1 MRPFPLGEDI
11 DLLRESVRA
20 FADKEIAPRA
30 DLIDRDNA
38 FPADLWKKLG
48 EMGLLGITVSS
59 EYGGS
64 DLGYLAHVV
73 AMEEISRASGSIGLS
88 YGAHSNLCVQNI
100 ANNATEAQKKK
111 YLPKL
116 CSGEWVGAL
125 AMSEPGA
132 GSDVVGSMTC
142 RAEQKGDRWI
152 ANGSKMWIT
161 NGPDANVALV
171 YMRTAHRPAGSRCM
185 TAFIIEKGMKGFSTA
200 QKLDKLGMRG
210 SNTSE
215 LVFDNCEIPDENR
228 VGEVNE
234 GVRVLMRGLDT
245 ERLVLSG
252 GPLGLMQAAM
262 DATLPY
268 VRERKQFNAPIGTFG
283 IMQAKIADMYTAL
296 QSSRAYAYMVAQDYD
311 RGVKSRIDPA
321 SCLLHA
327 SQSAVQV
334 ALEAIQALGG
344 NGYINEYPTGRILR
358 DAKLYEIGA
367 GTNEIRRMLIG
378 RELFHGKS

>member
-1 MRPFPLGEDI
+1 MRPFALGEDI
-11 DLLRESVRA
+11 DLLRESVRG
-20 FADKEIAPRA
+20 FVDKEIAPRA
-30 DLIDRDNA
+30 DLIDRENA
-38 FPADLWKKLG
+38 FPADLWQKFG
-48 EMGLLGITVSS
+48 EMGLLGITVAG

-64 DLGYLAHVV
+64 ELGYLAHVV
-73 AMEEISRASGSIGLS
+73 AMEEISRGSGSVGLS

-100 ANNATEAQKKK
+100 ANNATDEQKKRF
-111 YLPKL
+111 LPKL
-116 CSGEWVGAL
+116 CSGEFVGAL

-142 RAEQKGDRWI
+142 RAEQRGDHWV

-161 NGPDANVALV
+161 NGPDADVLLV

-185 TAFIIEKGMKGFSTA
+185 TAFIVEKGMKGFTTA

-215 LVFDNCEIPDENR
+215 LVFENCEIPDANR

-234 GVRVLMRGLDT
+234 GVRVLMKGLDT

-262 DATLPY
+262 DAALPY

-283 IMQAKIADMYTAL
+283 IMQAKIADMYTML

-334 ALEAIQALGG
+334 ALDAIQALGG